1 MFIVPLN
8 SMTCNSTGLKF
19 NYKVVSVRL
28 ENLKVQQKISDYTQL
43 LV

>member
-28 ENLKVQQKISDYTQL
+28 ENTQGAAKDF
-43 LV
+43 

>member
-19 NYKVVSVRL
+19 NYKVVSVGL
-28 ENLKVQQKISDYTQL
+28 ENTQGAAKDF
-43 LV
+43 